1 MTTVAV
7 PLILIILIG
16 VTARKVDNRTRALLL
31 AAALVAAVL
40 AYRY

>member
-1 MTTVAV
+1 MTAVAI
-7 PLILIILIG
+7 PLVLIVLIG

-31 AAALVAAVL
+31 VAVLVAILL